1 MIKKLIFFLIIF
13 ISINRPCL
21 SQGNWT
27 ELTPITDWNLRAVFF
42 IDSLTGWACGDFG
55 TIIKTTDGGE
65 SFSLQNSNIQ
75 SFIFD
80 IFFKDKNHGF
90 AVSLKDDF
98 PFGTKIL
105 STTDGGSTWTTQ
117 NYPLNNFFFNS
128 IYFVDSLV
136 GFMGGTTIV
145 RTSNGGETWN
155 EVQIDSNLISVLP
168 VEEFR
173 FYNNQLGFACGGFL
187 DVAGVV
193 WRTTDSGLN
202 WIATGVGPDPVFNIN
217 VLDSLNIVALAGDPE
232 GLFGVGHI
240 LSSDG
245 GETWSF
251 TTLDFFGLA
260 LGSDFRDKSEGWYA
274 AGYHFLYTSDSGINW
289 IKIPAD
295 SNKLV
300 YDLIFTDENTAF
312 AVGDSGQV
320 WRYKNYVTNIER
332 EETTSPDNFILY
344 QNYPNPFNPT
354 TKIKYTIPSAVMLNS
369 FQHPDTET
377 PNQVRDDNMVTLKI
391 FDILGNEIATLVN
404 EQQPA
409 GTYEVEFNSQQF
421 TNKKQLPSG
430 VYFYRLNAGSFIQ
443 TKKLILLK

>member
-1 MIKKLIFFLIIF
+1 MTKKLIFFSIIF
-13 ISINRPCL
+13 FSLNKICV
-21 SQGNWT
+21 SQENWT
-27 ELTPITDWNLRAVFF
+27 ELSAITDWNLRSVSF

-55 TIIKTTDGGE
+55 TIIKTSDGGK
-65 SFSLQNSNIQ
+65 SFVLQNSGTT

-80 IFFKDKNHGF
+80 IFFRDKNNGF
-90 AVSLKDDF
+90 AAALKDDF
-98 PFGTKIL
+98 PFGTRIL
-105 STTDGGSTWTTQ
+105 STTNGGSDWIIQ
-117 NYPLNNFFFNS
+117 NYPEDNFFFNS

-155 EVQIDSNLISVLP
+155 EVHIDSNLISGLP

-202 WIATGVGPDPVFNIN
+202 WTASGVGPDPVFSIN

-232 GLFGVGHI
+232 GLFGVGRI

-260 LGSDFRDKSEGWYA
+260 LGSDFRNKSEGWYA
-274 AGYHFLYTSDSGINW
+274 AGYNFFYTSDSGINW
-289 IKIPAD
+289 GKISAD

-300 YDLIFTDENTAF
+300 YDLIFTDEYTAF

-320 WRYKNYVTNIER
+320 WRYKIIKIDSGGIV
-332 EETTSPDNFILY
+332 SPVNFILY

-354 TKIKYTIPSAVMLNS
+354 TKIKYTIPTSPQSPPSQGGEAKQGWFTV
-369 FQHPDTET
+369 
-377 PNQVRDDNMVTLKI
+377 LKI
-391 FDILGNEIATLVN
+391 YDVLGNEIATLVN
-404 EQQPA
+404 EQQHA
-409 GTYEVEFNSQQF
+409 GTYEVEFNTQQT
-421 TNKKQLPSG
+421 TNNKQLPSG
-430 VYFYRLNAGSFIQ
+430 VYFYRLNIGSFVE